1 MTGRR
6 RSDRLFRAASGR
18 TATVFAALLAV
29 FLQAFVVQ
37 THIHAAPF
45 APIKV
50 GVERSLDTSGETHVS
65 IGSEHQRFCVVCQ
78 TLAAAGAAMLPSAAS
93 PIAADTD
100 DAEAVAAI
108 ARAPRA
114 HTHSWRSRAP
124 PSFL

>member
-1 MTGRR
+1 
-6 RSDRLFRAASGR
+6 
-18 TATVFAALLAV
+18 VFAALLAV

-37 THIHAAPF
+37 THIHAAPV

-50 GVERSLDTSGETHVS
+50 GFERSLDTSGEAHVS
-65 IGSEHQRFCVVCQ
+65 IASEHQRFCVVCQ
-78 TLAAAGAAMLPSAAS
+78 TLAAAGAAMLPGAAS
-93 PIAADTD
+93 LIAADTD
-100 DAEAVAAI
+100 GAEAVAAI